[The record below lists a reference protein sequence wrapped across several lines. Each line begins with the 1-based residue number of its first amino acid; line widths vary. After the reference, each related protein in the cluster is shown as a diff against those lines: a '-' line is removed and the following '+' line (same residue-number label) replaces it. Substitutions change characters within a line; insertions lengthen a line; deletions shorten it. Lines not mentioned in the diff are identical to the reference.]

1 MTLRIQLK
9 AIYRATLG
17 THTGNEGWIGV
28 DPSGKAYHVIVP
40 VDTQIARGVMACNRP
55 TDGTPFGGYSNW
67 IYFRCQ
73 PYDSDVEDETLR
85 IEQAKKNLS
94 SILIKLSQ
102 YGIDAQPG
110 YDQPVTSQASINTHI
125 LAKIKRIFCTRC
137 HRSWIHPHEVLKD
150 PDLWLLNYRADV
162 DDFNNGVYVFQH
174 ACGGKVEVPVW
185 VFIKPQVK
193 TKSLAGLQACPGLC
207 YYETSL
213 KPCKATCEGSTYRT
227 VAYKITSRHAR
238 RVDST
243 GPDKNETGGKYNP
256 GG

>member
-1 MTLRIQLK
+1 MKLVIQLK
-9 AIYRATLG
+9 SIYRATLG

-28 DPSGKAYHVIVP
+28 EPSGKAYHVIVP

-73 PYDSDVEDETLR
+73 PYDSDVENQAHR
-85 IEQAKKNLS
+85 IEQAKRNLS

-110 YDQPVTSQASINTHI
+110 HDQPVTSQPSINTHI
-125 LAKIKRIFCTRC
+125 FDKIKKIFCTTC
-137 HRSWIHPHEVLKD
+137 PKAWNHPHEILND

-162 DDFNNGVYVFQH
+162 DDFNNGVYVFRH
-174 ACGGKVEVPVW
+174 ACGGKVEVPVR
-185 VFIKPQVK
+185 VFIKPRLR
-193 TKSLAGLQACPGLC
+193 TKSLAGLLACPGLC

-227 VAYKITSRHAR
+227 VAYKITSRQAR
-238 RVDST
+238 RVT
-243 GPDKNETGGKYNP
+243 LKVPEKKV
-256 GG
+256 